1 VLDENQEK
9 LSKQTKATAIAC
21 STPGEALKAL
31 QAAAKHL
38 GLNEPE
44 LFSERFDG
52 SNHSDSKEVN
62 GPKINE
68 STIKQWLAS
77 AVEHYRKT
85 RLSV

>member
-21 STPGEALKAL
+21 STPSEALKAL

-38 GLNEPE
+38 GLND
-44 LFSERFDG
+44 FNR
-52 SNHSDSKEVN
+52 SDSKGMDASKVD
-62 GPKINE
+62 E

-77 AVEHYRKT
+77 AVEYYRKT